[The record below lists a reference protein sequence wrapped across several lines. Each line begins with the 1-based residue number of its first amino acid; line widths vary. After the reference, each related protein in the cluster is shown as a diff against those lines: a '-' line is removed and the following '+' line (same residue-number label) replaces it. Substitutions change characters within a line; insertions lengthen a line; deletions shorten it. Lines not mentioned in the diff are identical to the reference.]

1 MRPKAGHARNR
12 SRTACFNERFL
23 KQAILSSKQLAQ
35 ELVDRTYG
43 SAEHHGASFVYAG
56 DECATCDPTPGS
68 HAMVDWCISAVQ
80 QGRVN
85 AWVANVAAL
94 EEGWSR
100 SGCAS
105 DVAISPDLSYGTE
118 ILSLELSG
126 SWRSESDVQ
135 VMLERLDK
143 ALLQAEWM
151 GTTKTLLNKWL
162 KGSCSPSIKQGDQIR
177 FKDMRGL
184 FIIAGGDISCAH

>member
-1 MRPKAGHARNR
+1 MYGSKD
-12 SRTACFNERFL
+12 
-23 KQAILSSKQLAQ
+23 SKQ
-35 ELVDRTYG
+35 G
-43 SAEHHGASFVYAG
+43 GASIVYAG
-56 DECATCDPTPGS
+56 DECATCDQSPNS
-68 HAMVDWCISAVQ
+68 HAMVDWCITAVQ
-80 QGRVN
+80 QGRVD
-85 AWVANVAAL
+85 AWVANTALL

-105 DVAISPDLSYGTE
+105 DVAISPDLSYGTD

-135 VMLERLDK
+135 VMLGRLDK

-162 KGSCSPSIKQGDQIR
+162 EKGSCSPSISQGDEIR
-177 FKDMRGL
+177 FMDMQGL
-184 FIIAGGDISCAH
+184 FIIAGGDISCAHLCALDANVQGYELMLSC